1 MGATLATLRK
11 YVRAEVNDPAP
22 ERLPDSSTTF
32 THDGGDNL
40 AYFEDNAQNF
50 YTTHGVRVGDVIINV
65 TDGNSIAVIQQI
77 TNGGGASPTNA
88 RLVVGSIEGG
98 TDNDYDDGDVIQIWN
113 RHAQNGLDANRWT
126 DTEVNDALTQ
136 AQKLVAIRFGGVEK
150 FSVKEDIKV
159 MHKCD
164 LVGQSGTF
172 SAAETVTG
180 GTNNHAATVEYV
192 GDDFIIIRD
201 FITRVP
207 IDGVSGT
214 FKVGETVTGATNSY
228 TGIIEEVNGAY
239 LDLYAVTGEF
249 DDDEVITGG
258 TTAAYASVNSASSY
272 SSASFAANETITGGT
287 STATGILKSASS
299 ANNFYVGQ
307 DLPTDLK
314 NLIWARWWDGSQ
326 WHYLRR
332 DSIEELT
339 VRSKT
344 SGDPLTY
351 TFFDDKIWLWPQVS
365 IKQYNEIH
373 LFYMAWDNALSAD
386 TTTTT
391 FDLIYERL
399 LVLEAAK
406 ILAGGA
412 NEEGLY
418 GRIMADIQM
427 INNDIEGTMESES
440 RNVGQMIDWDF
451 PCNPFLE

>member
-32 THDGGDNL
+32 THDTTSQ
-40 AYFEDNAQNF
+40 AYFQDSGENF
-50 YTTHGVRVGDVIINV
+50 YTTHGIRVGDVIINV
-65 TDGNSIAVIQQI
+65 TDGNSIAIIQQI
-77 TNGGGASPTNA
+77 TNGGGTND

-98 TDNDYDDGDVIQIWN
+98 TDNDYDNGDVIQIWN
-113 RHAQNGLDANRWT
+113 RHAQNGLDATRFI
-126 DTEVNDALTQ
+126 DSEVNDAITQ

-150 FSVKEDIKV
+150 FSMKEDIKV
-159 MHKCD
+159 CCKAD
-164 LVGQSGTF
+164 LVGTSGTF
-172 SAAETVTG
+172 SAGEVVTG
-180 GTNNHAATVEYV
+180 GTNSHAATVEYV
-192 GDDFIIIRD
+192 GDDFLILRD

-214 FKVGETVTGATNSY
+214 FKVGELVTGATNSY
-228 TGIIEEVNGAY
+228 TGIIEEVNAAY

-287 STATGILKSASS
+287 SSATGILKSATSM
-299 ANNFYVGQ
+299 NDFYVGQ

-314 NLIWARWWDGSQ
+314 HLIEARWWDGSQ
-326 WHYLRR
+326 WHYLRK
-332 DSIEELT
+332 DTIQEQS
-339 VRSKT
+339 VRAKV
-344 SGDPLTY
+344 SGDPLSHA
-351 TFFDDKIWLWPQVS
+351 FFDDKIWLWPNNSV
-365 IKQYNEIH
+365 KQYNEIH

-406 ILAGGA
+406 ILAGTA
-412 NEEGLY
+412 QDENIY
-418 GRIMADIQM
+418 ARVMADIKQM
-427 INNDIEGTMESES
+427 NEDIEGTFESET
-440 RNVGQMIDWDF
+440 RNVGQFIDWDY
-451 PCNPFLE
+451 PENPFLE